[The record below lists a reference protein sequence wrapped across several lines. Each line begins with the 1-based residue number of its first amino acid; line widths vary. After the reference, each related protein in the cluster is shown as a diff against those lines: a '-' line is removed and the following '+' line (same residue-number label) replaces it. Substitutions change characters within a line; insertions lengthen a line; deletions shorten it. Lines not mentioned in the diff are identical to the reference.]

1 MMQAFEQIDGL
12 VVPLNRPNVDTDAL
26 IPKQFLKSIRRTG
39 FGPNLFDEW
48 RYLDVGIPGR
58 DCAQRP
64 LNPEFPLNQPRYAG
78 AQILLAQENFGCGSS
93 REHAVWALQEYGFRA
108 LIAPSF
114 GDIFHGNCFKN
125 GVLPIVLDAAVVAD
139 LFSRVEASPGYRLV
153 IDLRRQIVR
162 TPAGV
167 ELAFDVDR
175 GNRHRLLNGL
185 DEIALTLQSAEQIR
199 AYETARRQQEPWLF
213 PPSS

>member
-1 MMQAFEQIDGL
+1 VTQAFEQIAAL
-12 VVPLNRPNVDTDAL
+12 VVPLNRPNVDTDAI
-26 IPKQFLKSIRRTG
+26 IPKQYLKSIRRTG
-39 FGPNLFDEW
+39 FGVNLFDEW
-48 RYLDVGIPGR
+48 RYLDAGIPGQ

-64 LNPEFPLNQPRYAG
+64 RNPEFPLNQPRYGG

-114 GDIFHGNCFKN
+114 GDIFYTNCFKN
-125 GVLPIVLDAAVVAD
+125 GVLPIVLSAAAIAD
-139 LFSRVEASPGYRLV
+139 LFNQVEANPGYRLV
-153 IDLRRQIVR
+153 VDLRQQIVR

-167 ELAFDVDR
+167 ELPFAVDR

-185 DEIALTLQSAEQIR
+185 DEIALTMHWADQIR
-199 AYETARRQQEPWLF
+199 AYETTRRQQEPWLF
-213 PPSS
+213 PS